1 MSSPLTLSVKMSAVA
16 ISPSYLEDLASEYY
30 GRVLHLAGGGESEE
44 TVIEFADSTHEVLK
58 VPIVASVNL
67 AQFKSALDSFLI
79 HQT

>member
-44 TVIEFADSTHEVLK
+44 TVIEFGGESAAAH
-58 VPIVASVNL
+58 L
-67 AQFKSALDSFLI
+67 AAFKGGLDSFLI